1 MLHFYKNS
9 ENILKEK
16 KELKEGRKVERKEGK
31 KREREDWGGNRLC
44 LLELVLIKEAVDC
57 KTREHNPVPLTIWL
71 SKSLHKF

>member
-31 KREREDWGGNRLC
+31 KRERERGLGREQALPFRIGTHKGGCGLQ
-44 LLELVLIKEAVDC
+44 D
-57 KTREHNPVPLTIWL
+57 
-71 SKSLHKF
+71 